1 MLLDQSSL
9 GSIHRYS
16 HRHRPLVEQS
26 QSAGCYH
33 CCATFTTAEIRE
45 WIEERDADTGTSTGE
60 TARCPRCGSDSVL
73 PSAAPI
79 ALDAQALE
87 TLRHYLF
94 AGER

>member
-1 MLLDQSSL
+1 MLLDQGSL

-26 QSAGCYH
+26 KSAGCFH
-33 CCATFTTAEIRE
+33 CGATFAPAEITE
-45 WIEERDADTGTSTGE
+45 WIEEHDAVGAAEGE
-60 TARCPRCGSDSVL
+60 TAKCPRCGYDAVL

-79 ALDAQALE
+79 ALDEHLLAAV
-87 TLRHYLF
+87 RSYLF